1 LRKTHKPV
9 TLSTGHTIPADTLVA
24 ALNPLYNASATP
36 HIKDGDRFNPERWL
50 RDNDDENQDAYW
62 KFGSATTD
70 SLIFGYGKHACPGR
84 PFGVTMVKDILAF
97 IISKWDVRL
106 AGGVRKRP
114 QNICM
119 DFIVMPPIAP
129 VGNLEIELK
138 LR

>member
-84 PFGVTMVKDILAF
+84 PFGVTMVKDWRREKKAAEHLHGLHRHAANCTCGKFGDRVKI
-97 IISKWDVRL
+97 
-106 AGGVRKRP
+106 
-114 QNICM
+114 
-119 DFIVMPPIAP
+119 
-129 VGNLEIELK
+129 EIMA
-138 LR
+138 